1 VADNELNNENLLA
14 WAQAQL
20 DRNRLLQDAN
30 TLERRRQGI
39 QFQVIEAAA
48 SLTQEVR
55 LLIGELRRKQD
66 SQDKQ
71 WLWLDKVIED
81 LANRMDRQERNMALL
96 LTEGNRDDKLDAA
109 QVLENE
115 RSIRTQLK
123 KHYKNLNKLNEQA
136 AEHGTDIPLNLLN
149 KIEAEQAVIAGL
161 EDRLNG

>member
-1 VADNELNNENLLA
+1 MADNELNNDNLLA

-55 LLIGELRRKQD
+55 LLIGELRRRQD

-81 LANRMDRQERNMALL
+81 LANRMDRQEHNTMLL
-96 LTEGNRDDKLDAA
+96 LTEGNKEDKLDAA

-123 KHYKNLNKLNEQA
+123 RHYKNLNKLKEQE
-136 AEHGTDIPLNLLN
+136 AEHGGDVPLNLLN
-149 KIEAEQAVIAGL
+149 KIEAEQAAIAQL
-161 EDRLNG
+161 EDQLNG